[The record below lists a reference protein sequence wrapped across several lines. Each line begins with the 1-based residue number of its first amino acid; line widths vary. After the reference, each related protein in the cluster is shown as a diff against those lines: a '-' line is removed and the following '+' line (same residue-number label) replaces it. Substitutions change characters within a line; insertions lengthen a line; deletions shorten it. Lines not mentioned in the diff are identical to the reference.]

1 VRIVRIAVLLALLAG
16 ACGGAGGTGDTT
28 TTTTAAAE
36 TTTTSESPQTTT
48 TTVADN
54 GDGQV
59 VGIGDIPQE
68 CIDAFAGFLREIE
81 PYVADIDWENATA
94 ADLEQLGND
103 LEPLSSAYD
112 DSVAG
117 TNCDNIQLDAS
128 DEESFQF
135 MIDMAKREAPGTVP
149 YLEWVE
155 QIATSVTDPGSQASG
170 DCESDIAAL
179 QAIVDEGGTMM
190 DLPIGDLSTVS
201 GLITSISTTCSASR
215 AADFLNQPDVAAF
228 MSGGG

>member
-1 VRIVRIAVLLALLAG
+1 MALLAS

-36 TTTTSESPQTTT
+36 TTTTSEASQTTT
-48 TTVADN
+48 TTAADN
-54 GDGQV
+54 PQV

-81 PYVADIDWENATA
+81 PYVADIDWENATT

-135 MIDMAKREAPGTVP
+135 MIDMAKREAPGTVA

-155 QIATSVTDPGSQASG
+155 QIATSVTDPGTQASG

-190 DLPIGDLSTVS
+190 DLPLSDLSTVS
-201 GLITSISTTCSASR
+201 GLIASISTTCSASR
-215 AADFLNQPDVAAF
+215 AAEFLNQPDVAAF
-228 MSGGG
+228 MNGGG

>member
-1 VRIVRIAVLLALLAG
+1 MRIVRIAVLLALLAS

-36 TTTTSESPQTTT
+36 TTTTSEASQTTT
-48 TTVADN
+48 TTAADN
-54 GDGQV
+54 PQV

-81 PYVADIDWENATA
+81 PYVADIDWENATT

-135 MIDMAKREAPGTVP
+135 MIDMAKREAPGTVA

-155 QIATSVTDPGSQASG
+155 QIATSVTDPGTQASG

-190 DLPIGDLSTVS
+190 DLPLSDLSTVS
-201 GLITSISTTCSASR
+201 GLIASISTTCSASR
-215 AADFLNQPDVAAF
+215 AAEFLNQPDVAAF
-228 MSGGG
+228 MNGGG

>member
-1 VRIVRIAVLLALLAG
+1 MALLAS

-28 TTTTAAAE
+28 TTTTTAAAE
-36 TTTTSESPQTTT
+36 TTTTSEASQTTT
-48 TTVADN
+48 TTTADN
-54 GDGQV
+54 PQL

-81 PYVADIDWENATA
+81 PYVADIDWENATT

-135 MIDMAKREAPGTVP
+135 MIDMAKREAPGTVA

-155 QIATSVTDPGSQASG
+155 QIATSVTDPGTQASG

-190 DLPIGDLSTVS
+190 DLPLSDLSTVS
-201 GLITSISTTCSASR
+201 GLIASISTTCSASR
-215 AADFLNQPDVAAF
+215 AAEFLNQPDVAAF
-228 MSGGG
+228 MNGGG

>member
-1 VRIVRIAVLLALLAG
+1 MRIVRIAVLLALLAS

-28 TTTTAAAE
+28 TTTTTAAAE
-36 TTTTSESPQTTT
+36 TTTTSEASQTTT
-48 TTVADN
+48 TTAADN
-54 GDGQV
+54 PQV

-81 PYVADIDWENATA
+81 PYVADIDWENATT

-135 MIDMAKREAPGTVP
+135 MIDMAKREAPGTVA

-155 QIATSVTDPGSQASG
+155 QIATSVTDPGTQASG

-179 QAIVDEGGTMM
+179 QAIVDEGGTMV
-190 DLPIGDLSTVS
+190 DLPLGDLSKVS
-201 GLITSISTTCSASR
+201 GLIASISTTCSASR
-215 AADFLNQPDVAAF
+215 AAEFLNQPDVAAF
-228 MSGGG
+228 MNGGG

>member
-1 VRIVRIAVLLALLAG
+1 MALLAS

-28 TTTTAAAE
+28 TTTTTAAAE
-36 TTTTSESPQTTT
+36 TTTTSEASQTTT
-48 TTVADN
+48 TTAADN
-54 GDGQV
+54 PQV

-81 PYVADIDWENATA
+81 PYVADIDWENATT

-135 MIDMAKREAPGTVP
+135 MIDMAKREAPGTVA

-155 QIATSVTDPGSQASG
+155 QIATSVTDPGTQASG

-179 QAIVDEGGTMM
+179 QAIVDEGGTMA
-190 DLPIGDLSTVS
+190 DLPLGDLSTVS
-201 GLITSISTTCSASR
+201 ALITSISTACSASR
-215 AADFLNQPDVAAF
+215 AAEFLSQPDVAAF
-228 MSGGG
+228 MNGGG